1 MKQIAILRTEL
12 MAEVLVLVAVLLI
25 AVVITI
31 AIWDRVSS

>member
-25 AVVITI
+25 AVVVTI
-31 AIWDRVSS
+31 AIWDGVSS

>member
-25 AVVITI
+25 AVVVTV